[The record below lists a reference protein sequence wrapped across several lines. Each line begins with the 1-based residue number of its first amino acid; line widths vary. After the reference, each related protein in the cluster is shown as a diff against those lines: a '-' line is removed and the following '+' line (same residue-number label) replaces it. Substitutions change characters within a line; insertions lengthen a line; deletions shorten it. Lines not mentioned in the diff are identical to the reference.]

1 MPFYHIIKVQ
11 RTKRYSRRLQ
21 PEKKRKEKDNSNK
34 IFSLRLIKQATSYTC
49 PFLTDEAVS

>member
-1 MPFYHIIKVQ
+1 MSKSQLLWKKRKTILYAIYHIIKVQ

-34 IFSLRLIKQATSYTC
+34 IFS
-49 PFLTDEAVS
+49 